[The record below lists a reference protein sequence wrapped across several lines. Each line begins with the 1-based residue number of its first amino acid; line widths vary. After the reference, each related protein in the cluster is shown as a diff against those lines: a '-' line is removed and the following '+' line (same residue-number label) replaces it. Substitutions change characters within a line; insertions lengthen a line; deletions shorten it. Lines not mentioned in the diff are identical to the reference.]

1 LNSSRAKPQR
11 RELRH
16 ASKNQIR
23 MSKACAIG
31 ATRRLWGA
39 LTRFRLGGAGSQALV
54 ECFHP
59 ARDPI
64 WWQLVSNRLPL
75 VDCTI
80 QLSEA
85 PGLGWELDQEFVEV
99 RVRA

>member
-1 LNSSRAKPQR
+1 VACNRPDFAVSVIVNSALEVALLLTPV
-11 RELRH
+11 LVF
-16 ASKNQIR
+16 AS
-23 MSKACAIG
+23 
-31 ATRRLWGA
+31 L
-39 LTRFRLGGAGSQALV
+39 AGSQALV